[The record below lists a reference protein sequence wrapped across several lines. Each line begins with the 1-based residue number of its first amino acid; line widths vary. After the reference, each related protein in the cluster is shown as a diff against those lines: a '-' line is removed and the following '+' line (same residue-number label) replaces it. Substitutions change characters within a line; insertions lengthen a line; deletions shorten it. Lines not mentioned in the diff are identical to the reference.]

1 MTDSLP
7 PDSERNH
14 RVMHSEEIGEFITNF
29 LESDP
34 LPGPRSVS
42 ARVLVEALL
51 NKNRI
56 NPRLGAV
63 EHLTSIRDVE
73 ISRLHALTI
82 SATIEA
88 ESELQKYRDEHLAL
102 PYMHQRPGEHP
113 EILIEFGEDSLDIT
127 WSDYTKLMAFIYETI
142 KISYYAV
149 STSGAA
155 VDHYT
160 NRLRYRLAVALSI
173 LCLLSDYGTH
183 LMGEPHIRAQMRIL
197 RTIKLHNISPGF
209 EHKTHV
215 RPPKSFKLGGS
226 PNKS

>member
-7 PDSERNH
+7 ADSERDR

-29 LESDP
+29 LQRGQLQS
-34 LPGPRSVS
+34 SQSIS

-51 NKNRI
+51 IQNRI

-63 EHLTSIRDVE
+63 EHLTSVRDVE

-88 ESELQKYRDEHLAL
+88 ESELQKYRDEYLGL

-113 EILIEFGEDSLDIT
+113 EILTEFGEDSLDIT
-127 WSDYTKLMAFIYETI
+127 WGDYTKLMAFIYETI

-149 STSGAA
+149 STSVAA
-155 VDHYT
+155 IDHYT
-160 NRLRYRLAVALSI
+160 NRLRYRLSVALSI
-173 LCLLSDYGTH
+173 LCLLNDYGTH
-183 LMGEPHIRAQMRIL
+183 LIGESHIRAQMRIL
-197 RTIKLHNISPGF
+197 RTIKLHNISPEF

-215 RPPKSFKLGGS
+215 RPPKVLS
-226 PNKS
+226 